1 MKIKVYSIFFFAVL
15 ALYILRPVIPFIE
28 YAVNKDNIAKNL
40 CINRDKP
47 KSCCEGK
54 CHLKK
59 ELSKSDTSSETT
71 TKNSTK
77 KPQQKQINE
86 FLKAQIRS
94 YQSLEMS
101 VIQYFPIVSG
111 KEKDITSVIFVPP
124 PYTC

>member
-1 MKIKVYSIFFFAVL
+1 MKIKVYSIFFLAVL

-28 YAVNKDNIAKNL
+28 YAVNKDYIAKNL

-71 TKNSTK
+71 KDSTK

-94 YQSLEMS
+94 CQSFETF
-101 VIQYFPIVSG
+101 VIQYFIVVSG
-111 KEKDITSVIFVPP
+111 KEKDITSSIFVPP